1 MGEQRE
7 NSGSFISELFK
18 KLAFTKEVAKATGK
32 STEAAQR
39 EVERQIGQAVR
50 GGDPVKG
57 KGVTKSGDDD

>member
-1 MGEQRE
+1 MAEQGGSSE
-7 NSGSFISELFK
+7 SFISGLFR

-39 EVERQIGQAVR
+39 EVERQIGQAIR

-57 KGVTKSGDDD
+57 KGVTKSGNED